1 MLELIHCLGNP
12 SRWLISNPHAWFSTA
27 CGAAM
32 THRHYFF
39 CMYQQDKS
47 SASIVNSDKLVTA
60 AKGF

>member
-12 SRWLISNPHAWFSTA
+12 SRWLISNPYAWFSTA

-39 CMYQQDKS
+39 CMYQQKS
-47 SASIVNSDKLVTA
+47 SASIVNSDRLVIT